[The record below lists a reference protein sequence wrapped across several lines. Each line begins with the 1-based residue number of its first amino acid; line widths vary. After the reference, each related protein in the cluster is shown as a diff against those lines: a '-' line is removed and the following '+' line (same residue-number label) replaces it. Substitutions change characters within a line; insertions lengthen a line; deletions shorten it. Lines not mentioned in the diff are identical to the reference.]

1 MCIFLKN
8 DTFKKFKILTMCQ
21 MITVENKKYE
31 ARKDYVSVYLFA
43 KVFSNDKFSFM
54 ARDIDF
60 DKPRWNSAGLP

>member
-1 MCIFLKN
+1 
-8 DTFKKFKILTMCQ
+8 MCQ

-31 ARKDYVSVYLFA
+31 ARKDYVSVYFFA